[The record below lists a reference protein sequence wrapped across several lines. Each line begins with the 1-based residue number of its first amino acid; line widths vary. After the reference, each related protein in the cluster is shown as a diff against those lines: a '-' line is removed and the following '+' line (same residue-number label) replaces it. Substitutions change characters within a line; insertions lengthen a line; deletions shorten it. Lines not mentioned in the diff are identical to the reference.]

1 MDMQANRI
9 LTITLVAATLAIAAC
24 SKKEVAAPTASAPA
38 AAQPAVIP
46 QPPKP
51 PPAYFRDHYAKL
63 EDCVYDWGYPQ
74 KCTPVPPGSPA
85 QQAGANFLG
94 PIYAR
99 SYREETQAQLRK
111 EAIDGGYA
119 QRVAS
124 DASDKSIAKSEIKS

>member
-1 MDMQANRI
+1 MLKVRVIASALLI
-9 LTITLVAATLAIAAC
+9 GTLAAAGC
-24 SKKEVAAPTASAPA
+24 SKKEVPASASTAPV
-38 AAQPAVIP
+38 AQPAVVP

-63 EDCVYDWGYPQ
+63 EDCVYDWGYAQ
-74 KCTPVPPGSPA
+74 KCVPVPPGSPA

-99 SYREETQAQLRK
+99 SYREETQVQLRK

-119 QRVAS
+119 QRVAQ
-124 DASDKSIAKSEIKS
+124 DASDKSIAKSEVKS